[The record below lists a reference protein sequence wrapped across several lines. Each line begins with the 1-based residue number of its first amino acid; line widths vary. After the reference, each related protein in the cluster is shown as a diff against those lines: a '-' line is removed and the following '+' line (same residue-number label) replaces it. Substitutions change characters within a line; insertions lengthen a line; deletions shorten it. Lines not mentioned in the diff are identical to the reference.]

1 MPEYTPFLSLISVVI
16 AAYLIG
22 AIPFGLVMAHVF
34 GLGDIRK
41 VGSGNIGATNVLRT
55 GHKPAAML
63 TLLLDSGKGLIII
76 LVIRLL
82 GGDQIM
88 LAAAGV
94 SSIFGHCYPL
104 WLGFR
109 GGKGVATGLGVFLGL
124 DLMAGILVCL
134 TWLFIA
140 VLFRLSSLS
149 ALVSYLSAP
158 VLIGITATWRGDEL
172 PLAFIYGAGTMACLA
187 TWRHRSNISRI
198 LKGKEPKI
206 GQS

>member
-1 MPEYTPFLSLISVVI
+1 MPEYIDFLPLISVVI

-55 GHKPAAML
+55 GHKLAAML

-76 LVIRLL
+76 MVIRLL
-82 GGDQIM
+82 GGDEIM
-88 LAAAGV
+88 PAAAGV
-94 SSIFGHCYPL
+94 ASIFGHCYPL
-104 WLGFR
+104 WLRFR

-134 TWLFIA
+134 TWL
-140 VLFRLSSLS
+140 L
-149 ALVSYLSAP
+149 
-158 VLIGITATWRGDEL
+158 
-172 PLAFIYGAGTMACLA
+172 
-187 TWRHRSNISRI
+187 
-198 LKGKEPKI
+198 
-206 GQS
+206 